1 MKKKSSLK
9 NCLDAKVFSAFD
21 KKDYIATCFKKMAH
35 KKYEYYCIS
44 RIIHRLNRMDV
55 EFTTQQLFLRKDGR
69 RALADLYFPQFNW
82 DVEID
87 ENYHSYN
94 KIADEKRT
102 NDIKY
107 DDELIREKMRS
118 LEEIMD
124 TPIEILRIDA
134 SDEKT
139 IDDIN
144 CQCDEIVKKI
154 ETQIEEMGNTFIAWT
169 SPYSNSDFGIKNKVI
184 KVSDNV
190 RYKTMRSVG
199 FAIFNRSFPSGGS
212 YFALQKDKHI
222 YVWFPKLKL
231 EERDT
236 ANKYINTY
244 SADGKY
250 IYESSEEDNDSFVK
264 EALQN
269 VEKETRY
276 VFPGYRNYLK
286 KWIYKFKG
294 VYQLDKKMTR
304 KKNIR
309 VWKKIADEIDLNDY
323 FK

>member
-1 MKKKSSLK
+1 MLENNS
-9 NCLDAKVFSAFD
+9 DAFD
-21 KKDYIATCFKKMAH
+21 KKDYIATRFKKMAH

-82 DVEID
+82 SVEID
-87 ENYHSYN
+87 ENYHLFN
-94 KIADEKRT
+94 KSADEERT
-102 NDIKY
+102 IDIEY
-107 DDELIREKMRS
+107 DDKLIREKMRS
-118 LEEIMD
+118 LEEIVD
-124 TPIEILRIDA
+124 TPIEILHVDV
-134 SDEKT
+134 SNKKT

-154 ETQIEEMGNTFIAWT
+154 EFRIEEMGDAFIPWT
-169 SPYSNSDFGIKNKVI
+169 SPYSDPEFGKNKKMI

-190 RYKTMRSVG
+190 RFKTMRAVG
-199 FAIFNRSFPSGGS
+199 FAIFNRSFPHGGS
-212 YFALQKDKHI
+212 YFALQKDEHI

-231 EERDT
+231 EEED
-236 ANKYINTY
+236 ASYKYINTY

-250 IYESSEEDNDSFVK
+250 IYESSAEDNDCFVK
-264 EALQN
+264 EALDN
-269 VEKETRY
+269 DEKEIRY

-286 KWIYKFKG
+286 KWMYKFKG
-294 VYQLDKKMTR
+294 VYQLDIKLTKE
-304 KKNIR
+304 KNVR
-309 VWKKIADEIDLNDY
+309 VWKKAADEIDLSYY